1 LRGPS
6 EHQVVGVMI
15 AGIPVQ
21 YGDKYLASNFKPFSD
36 EVYSYKDNL
45 YKIHAELSIFI
56 HMYAKLFV
64 FKIFPFSATHD
75 VVS

>member
-36 EVYSYKDNL
+36 EVYKDNL
-45 YKIHAELSIFI
+45 YKIHAELSIFT

-64 FKIFPFSATHD
+64 FKFFFPFSATHD